1 MSDNPSQ
8 FAFDPANWEHILAES
23 ARRHHVPGIVAG
35 VLHIDPS
42 TGAERRFVASTGV
55 TNTRTGVETTPDT
68 LCQIGSVTKVVTAA
82 MILQLCEEGK
92 LTLDTPVG
100 EILQDLEMPAID
112 VAAVTVRHL
121 LTHTSGI
128 DGDVFVDTGRGDDC
142 LEKYV
147 RILRDTDSLFAPGA
161 GWSYCNSGFV
171 LAGRIIEVLDGR
183 TWDASLQ
190 ARVSERLDLS
200 QFLTLP
206 ENVMSHRF
214 QHGHSRA
221 SGQSDWSPAA
231 ASSISRSMGP
241 AGLIT
246 SSVDDLLDFGGAF
259 LRDGEGAAG
268 ERLLTVDSVQL
279 MTKPQVTLDPAADAA
294 APQWGLGWMLDE
306 WDGHPVFWHGG
317 TTIGNK
323 AWFQV
328 LPDDN
333 LVFVVF
339 CNGGV
344 ASAAGEEIFSAFAQ
358 EFAGVTPRPAPRP
371 SGPATDAVLPDQ
383 WLGEYSDV
391 STAIEVF
398 VSDGGGLQARVT
410 RLLDPN
416 DAGPETLDLLPC
428 DGELR
433 FMARAD
439 ALSPWNQITFTTVD
453 GQPCAYVDI
462 RCLRQRTSV
471 RSAA

>member
-1 MSDNPSQ
+1 MSDNPNQ
-8 FAFDPANWEHILAES
+8 FAFDPANWEHILSES
-23 ARRHHVPGIVAG
+23 ARRHRVPGIVAG
-35 VLHIDPS
+35 VLHVDPS
-42 TGAERRFVASTGV
+42 TGAERRFVVSTGV

-100 EILQDLEMPAID
+100 EILKDLELPATD

-147 RILRDTDSLFAPGA
+147 GVLSDTDSLFAPGT

-183 TWDASLQ
+183 TWDASLR

-200 QFLTLP
+200 HFLTLP
-206 ENVMSHRF
+206 EEVMGHRF
-214 QHGHSRA
+214 QHGHTRA
-221 SGQSDWSPAA
+221 AGQRDWSPAA

-259 LRDGEGAAG
+259 LRGGEGPAG
-268 ERLLTVDSVQL
+268 ERILSAASVQL
-279 MTKPQVTLDPAADAA
+279 MTEPQVTLDPAANAV

-328 LPDDN
+328 LPEDN

-344 ASAAGEEIFSAFAQ
+344 ASAAGEEIFSAFAR
-358 EFAGVTPRPAPRP
+358 ELAGVTPRSAPRAA
-371 SGPATDAVLPDQ
+371 GPATEAVLPEQ

-391 STAIEVF
+391 STAIEV
-398 VSDGGGLQARVT
+398 VAAENGGLQVLVSQ
-410 RLLDPN
+410 LLDLN
-416 DAGPETLDLLPC
+416 DSGTETLDLLPG

-433 FMARAD
+433 FIARTD
-439 ALSPWNQITFTTVD
+439 ALSPWHQITFTTVD
-453 GQPCAYVDI
+453 GQPCAYVGI
-462 RCLRQRTSV
+462 RCLRQRASAG
-471 RSAA
+471 SAA